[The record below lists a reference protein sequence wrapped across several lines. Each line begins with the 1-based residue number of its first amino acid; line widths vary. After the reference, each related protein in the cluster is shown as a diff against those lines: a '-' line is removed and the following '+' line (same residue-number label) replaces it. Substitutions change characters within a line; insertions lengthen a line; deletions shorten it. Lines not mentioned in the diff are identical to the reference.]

1 MLCFI
6 FFIDVLPIAGGAVG
20 GVVVIL
26 LIIIVVIVLVVC
38 IRLVRITKY
47 RNTLSGQI
55 LNLLLYRCKKN
66 YSEKDKEFT
75 VEVPLK
81 VTAIDAESQDGMYD
95 TEHVTSL
102 LYYNTYIHTPY
113 K

>member
-1 MLCFI
+1 MHKSLF
-6 FFIDVLPIAGGAVG
+6 
-20 GVVVIL
+20 
-26 LIIIVVIVLVVC
+26 
-38 IRLVRITKY
+38 Y
-47 RNTLSGQI
+47 R
-55 LNLLLYRCKKN
+55 N

-81 VTAIDAESQDGMYD
+81 VTAVDDIDTDSQDGMYD